1 MAAVGELD
9 SERKAA
15 RRLFNQGRV
24 QDAFGRQRAVVERA
38 VADGRATAD
47 DYLMLGLLAYNLQ
60 DYPATKS
67 ALSDGLQAFPDD
79 PRLRENFAIALMRLD
94 DFEAAAAHLSAL
106 VEQGYETPNV
116 YDALAQCHGK
126 LRRWDEARACG
137 SAALRMKRDMALE
150 DGFTAELPEAPP
162 KPFDPT
168 ARERNI
174 ISFSLWGQDRRYL
187 LGAVANAELAPHVYP
202 SWRCR
207 FYVGRDVPQEV
218 VGRLEERG
226 AQVRVMRPS
235 AHPFAAYLWRFQ
247 VMDDPEVDRFLV
259 RDVDALLNVQER
271 VAVDAWLES
280 GKHFHMMRDWYT
292 HTALMLAGLWGG
304 VPRLLPDL
312 DTLLKRFRPK
322 RHPTKQFDQDFLM
335 YMVWPTASRS
345 CLVHDSQFD
354 LEGTEPFPSLG
365 RLPPS
370 FHVGQARA
378 LRRWGV

>member
-1 MAAVGELD
+1 MAASDELET
-9 SERKAA
+9 ERKEA

-60 DYPATKS
+60 DYPATKGV
-67 ALSDGLQAFPDD
+67 LSDGLRSFPDD

-94 DFEAAAAHLSAL
+94 DFEAAAGHLTTL
-106 VEQGYETPNV
+106 VDQDYKTPNV

-126 LRRWDEARACG
+126 LRRWDESRACG
-137 SAALRMKRDMALE
+137 AAALRMKRDMALR
-150 DGFTAELPEAPP
+150 DGFAAALPEAPLR
-162 KPFDPT
+162 PFDPT
-168 ARERNI
+168 ARDRNI
-174 ISFSLWGQDRRYL
+174 ISFSLWGQQRQYL
-187 LGAVANAELAPHVYP
+187 LGAVANAELAPHIYP

-207 FYVGRDVPQEV
+207 FYVGRDVPKEV
-218 VGRLEERG
+218 IGQLEERG

-235 AHPFAAYLWRFQ
+235 AHPFAPYLWRFQ
-247 VMDDPEVDRFLV
+247 VMDDPEVDRFVV

-280 GKHFHMMRDWYT
+280 GRHFHVMRDWYT

-312 DTLLKRFRPK
+312 DHPAQGVQAEAPPDQAVRPGL
-322 RHPTKQFDQDFLM
+322 PD
-335 YMVWPTASRS
+335 
-345 CLVHDSQFD
+345 VHGLADG
-354 LEGTEPFPSLG
+354 LAE
-365 RLPPS
+365 LP
-370 FHVGQARA
+370 RA
-378 LRRWGV
+378 